1 MELSLEELQWIET
14 ALTWSAT
21 DNGPVPTGWSN
32 LTTRVRDQLSLAKAQ
47 ESKQSLTWTPDMEDI
62 SLAIFNDL
70 AAKCGWVG
78 DALEGISDM
87 AAEIASRELEKQAL
101 AAGLVRVRADDLDRQ
116 ICMTPVSA
124 LVTQADHDVEQRLCH
139 ALASVKP
146 KEQRENGSPAN
157 V

>member
-1 MELSLEELQWIET
+1 MELSLDELQWIET
-14 ALTWSAT
+14 AMTWSAT

-32 LTTRVRDQLSLAKAQ
+32 LLTRVRDHLDLAKAERKRQ
-47 ESKQSLTWTPDMEDI
+47 EAAKAGQWAPDMEDI
-62 SLAIFNDL
+62 SLAIFNAL

-87 AAEIASRELEKQAL
+87 ATEIASRELDKQAL
-101 AAGLVRVRADDLDRQ
+101 AAGFVRVRADDLDRQ

-139 ALASVKP
+139 ALATVKP
-146 KEQRENGSPAN
+146 KPKE
-157 V
+157 